1 MSTHQIKAELLT
13 FGERRTLKT
22 MIRAK
27 VGRLTVREARELMSP
42 NGSRM
47 WIQAIFGAT
56 LFSGLGMI
64 FSVFLIVL
72 APLVLLAV
80 PCKIFLDRGRWL
92 TLLPPDRDEDLL
104 EVVW

>member
-56 LFSGLGMI
+56 LFAGLGMI
-64 FSVFLIVL
+64 FL
-72 APLVLLAV
+72 APLVLLGV
-80 PCKIFLDRGRWL
+80 PCKIFLDRGRWWH
-92 TLLPPDRDEDLL
+92 TDHA
-104 EVVW
+104 